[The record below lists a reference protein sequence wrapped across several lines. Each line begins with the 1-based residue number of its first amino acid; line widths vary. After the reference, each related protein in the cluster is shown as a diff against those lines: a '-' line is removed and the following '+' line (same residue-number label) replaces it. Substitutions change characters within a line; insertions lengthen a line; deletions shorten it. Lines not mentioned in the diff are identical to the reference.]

1 MTAPSDR
8 LPPIP
13 EAAQTPAQRAAAAA
27 LASGPRGKLA
37 GPFVPLLR
45 SPELMDRVQTLGAY
59 LRFESALPDRIKEL
73 AILIVARH
81 WSQGYEWSF
90 HLPLAL
96 KAGVA
101 RQTAEAIAEGR
112 RPKAM
117 TADEAAAHDLLRE
130 LQTDRTVSDDAYA
143 AALAAFGEAGVVDL
157 IAFGGYYGLLAM
169 VMNTAR
175 TPAPEADI
183 PFAPA

>member
-1 MTAPSDR
+1 MAQDR

-13 EAAQTPAQRAAAAA
+13 DEALTPVQRAAADE

-37 GPFVPLLR
+37 GPFIPLLR
-45 SPELMDRVQTLGAY
+45 SPELMARVQKVGEY

-73 AILIVARH
+73 AILVTARR
-81 WSQGYEWSF
+81 WDQPYEWSF

-101 RQTAEAIAEGR
+101 RAAAEAISEGR
-112 RPKAM
+112 RPDALG
-117 TADEAAAHDLLRE
+117 ADEAAAHDLLAE
-130 LQTDRTVSDDAYA
+130 LLATGQAGDDAYA

-169 VMNTAR
+169 VMNVAR
-175 TPAPEADI
+175 TPAPDAEI
-183 PFAPA
+183 PLNSPLP